1 MDAISYLL
9 HVLQSHKQIY
19 KFDNQS
25 TESVYNTY
33 TIHIKQHIVLQNDQN
48 KHCLLSTTSK
58 IVKCCTIK
66 YFNCE
71 VISFQ
76 FFKLLIGFLLAYFH
90 QLSPLTY
97 IIMFL
102 RSTIIKILWF
112 MVFNTTFNNISAIS
126 WWSVLLVLETGEPG
140 ENHRLVASH

>member
-9 HVLQSHKQIY
+9 LQSHKQIY

-58 IVKCCTIK
+58 IVKCCTIN

-76 FFKLLIGFLLAYFH
+76 FFKLLFAFLLAYFH
-90 QLSPLTY
+90 QLSRLTNM
-97 IIMFL
+97 IMFL
-102 RSTIIKILWF
+102 RSTIITRNVCITNTPVYINYR
-112 MVFNTTFNNISAIS
+112 MV
-126 WWSVLLVLETGEPG
+126 
-140 ENHRLVASH
+140 